1 MLSNRNSTVRAAQ
14 WLRRI
19 ARLIGS
25 LAAVFWVFSLTASF
39 IGEVISDSFTWSSEG
54 AILGGLMIVSVIGVL
69 VAWRRERTGG
79 VILVLCGLALSVF
92 AYISAGQNKAFAV
105 LVSGVPFLVPGVLFL
120 LSWWMSRHE
129 SQTELSRIS
138 TLK

>member
-1 MLSNRNSTVRAAQ
+1 MINNGSSGVRVAQ

-39 IGEVISDSFTWSSEG
+39 IGEVISDSFTWRPEG
-54 AILGGLMIVSVIGVL
+54 VVLGGLVIVSVFGVL
-69 VAWRRERTGG
+69 IAWRWERTGG

-92 AYISAGQNKAFAV
+92 AYISAGHNKAFAI
-105 LVSGVPFLVPGVLFL
+105 LVSGVPFLVSGVLFL